1 MGVLSIFGYQ
11 KKVVS
16 LHLVVR
22 TCQKGWLLLCP
33 SFFLFL
39 SIHST
44 DVSRFGNRCEGK
56 ILVVGKKFFGGL
68 DTSLDLPQIYFVIC
82 NKSI

>member
-16 LHLVVR
+16 LHLVVK
-22 TCQKGWLLLCP
+22 TCQKGVLCSNVFLL
-33 SFFLFL
+33 L

-44 DVSRFGNRCEGK
+44 DVSGFGNRCEGK
-56 ILVVGKKFFGGL
+56 ILVVGKKFFGRL
-68 DTSLDLPQIYFVIC
+68 DTSLDLPQILFC
-82 NKSI
+82 HL